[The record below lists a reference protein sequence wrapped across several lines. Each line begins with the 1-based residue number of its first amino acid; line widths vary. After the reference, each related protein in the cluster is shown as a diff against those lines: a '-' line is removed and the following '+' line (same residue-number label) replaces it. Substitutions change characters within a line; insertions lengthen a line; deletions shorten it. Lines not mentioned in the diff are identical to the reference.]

1 MPTTPK
7 PCRGGAT
14 PNLHGNPN
22 GCASPYRGDPSQS
35 PGCVALQGRPN
46 PGLVSPHAKKP
57 YRDGATPNRHANPNG
72 RASPYRGDSFQS
84 PGCVALQGRP
94 NPGLVSPH
102 AKKPYRD
109 DPLSGRGAHRGDP
122 YGDGGLLLCWK
133 EGLVDALTDIPQQ
146 CLTAHSL
153 GAGREQPQAS
163 RADAP
168 TKGLAPSRA
177 PTLPESVTRS
187 SVGAIGCLSQ
197 ARRGISV

>member
-1 MPTTPK
+1 MARAALGERAVLWKRTVLRQEPLCGSPPQGFGIAAPGLPQRPNK
-7 PCRGGAT
+7 PQ
-14 PNLHGNPN
+14 
-22 GCASPYRGDPSQS
+22 RGDPPQS

-46 PGLVSPHAKKP
+46 PGLVSPHTKKP
-57 YRDGATPNRHANPNG
+57 YRG
-72 RASPYRGDSFQS
+72 
-84 PGCVALQGRP
+84 
-94 NPGLVSPH
+94 
-102 AKKPYRD
+102 
-109 DPLSGRGAHRGDP
+109 DPLSGRGTHRGAP
-122 YGDGGLLLCWK
+122 YGDGGLLLYWK

-146 CLTAHSL
+146 SLTAHSL

-177 PTLPESVTRS
+177 PTLPESVTRR